1 MKPLNF
7 AIIGTNFIV
16 DTFFEGARHEPRFR
30 AAALYSRSEETGMAF
45 ANKHQI
51 PKVYT
56 DLRQMAADPEIDAVY
71 IASPNALHY
80 EQTMLFLEHGKHVLC
95 EKAFA
100 SNAVQVRAM
109 IRAARKNGR
118 TLMEAIRT
126 TQSPNFEQVRNHL
139 HKLGKIRRYF
149 GQYCQY
155 SSRYDKYKEGV
166 VLNAFKRELSNGSLM
181 DIGVYCIYPMVML
194 WGKPQKL
201 NASAYLLET
210 GVDGEGSIIASYP
223 DMQATLMF
231 SKITN
236 SSLFSEIQGENGNM
250 LIDGINDIRRVKI
263 VYRDRREEDLTV
275 PYQTDDMVYEISAFI
290 RAIENG
296 WCEDP
301 INSHEISLGTME
313 VMDEARRQMG
323 VRFPADE

>member
-30 AAALYSRSEETGMAF
+30 AVALYSRSEETGAAF
-45 ANKHQI
+45 AAKHQI

-56 DLRQMAADPEIDAVY
+56 DVERMAADPEIDAVY
-71 IASPNALHY
+71 LASPNALHY
-80 EQTMLFLEHGKHVLC
+80 EQTLLFLNRGKHVLC

-100 SNAVQVRAM
+100 SNARQAREM
-109 IRAARKNGR
+109 IDTACGR
-118 TLMEAIRT
+118 GVTLMEAIRT
-126 TQSPNFEQVRNHL
+126 TQSPNFAQVRDNL
-139 HKLGKIRRYF
+139 YKLGPIRRYF

-155 SSRYDKYKEGV
+155 SSRYDRFKAGT

-194 WGKPQKL
+194 WGKPQSL
-201 NASAYLLET
+201 SASAYLLET
-210 GVDGEGSIIASYP
+210 GVDGEGSILASYP
-223 DMQATLMF
+223 AMQATLMF

-236 SSLFSEIQGENGNM
+236 STLVSEIQGENGNM

-263 VYRDRREEDLTV
+263 VYRDKREEDLTV
-275 PYQTDDMVYEISAFI
+275 PYNPDDMVYELRAFI
-290 RAIENG
+290 DAVESG
-296 WCEDP
+296 ACEDSV
-301 INSHEISLGTME
+301 NTHAVSLATLE
-313 VMDEARRQMG
+313 LMDEARRQMG